1 MILLLKNIRYSS
13 FESKVTVQDPAE
25 SFDARIYMN
34 NVLDIGYRFFL
45 ALHSDTVAY
54 QSILGNSDYLCR
66 LLYVVFSMMANNARL
81 PT

>member
-45 ALHSDTVAY
+45 ALHSDTVC
-54 QSILGNSDYLCR
+54 IL
-66 LLYVVFSMMANNARL
+66 
-81 PT
+81 